1 MSTIQTICQ
10 KADHLK
16 KIIFD
21 PSYRFESLGTRGFYN
36 HLSDE
41 DYIKRMFKARLG
53 YPLDLQ
59 HPQTYNEKLQWLKLH
74 DRNPMYSI
82 MADKYAVKEY
92 VASIIGE
99 EYIIPTLGVWNRFE
113 DIDFASLPNQ
123 FVLKCTHD
131 SGGIVIV
138 KDKSKLNMMKT
149 KRQIQKS
156 LKNNYFYFGR
166 EWPYI
171 NIQPRI
177 IAEKY
182 IEDNLTA
189 ELRDYKFFCFNGVAR
204 ALFIAS
210 DRQNKTTETKFD
222 FYDMDF
228 NHLNFTNGHP
238 NSGRKINKPP
248 TFDTMKNV
256 AEVLSK
262 NIPHVRVDVYEVN
275 GKVYFGELTF
285 YHWSGFVPFDPPEW
299 DKTFG
304 DWIDLSLCK

>member
-41 DYIKRMFKARLG
+41 EYIKRMFKARLG

-99 EYIIPTLGVWNRFE
+99 EYIIPTLGVWNRFK

-238 NSGRKINKPP
+238 NSGRIINKPP